1 MDILSILLATTL
13 QFSSP
18 VNDNITLAGNFGEPR
33 PHHFHGGIDVRTGM
47 AVGKPIFAI
56 ADGYVSRVTVGLF
69 GYGNALYITHPDGH
83 SSVYCHLN
91 GFAPAIRT
99 KLSYY
104 RKKHGQPDEL
114 AEWRKSPQVPAD
126 VYFKPYEIPVSGG
139 QLVAISGNTGSSV
152 APHLH
157 LEVHDTKGWAM
168 RDPLTFVGKYLADT
182 TPPQAHSFM
191 AYPQPGEGVFNGASH
206 QQYFGFVS
214 HDLERDFYAW
224 GKVGFGI
231 WANDYMEGTFHH
243 YGIYHTE
250 LTIDG
255 NTIFE
260 STVDSIP
267 ASMNRQVNS
276 WGDYLHWRHQNVWYM
291 KSFVEPGCQL
301 PLFKV
306 GADRGIFDFNEE
318 KLYAVEYKL
327 TDAFGNQ
334 SVYTFHVEGRR
345 QPIPSAAETNT
356 KWKLKWDR
364 VNSIQ
369 LPGIQI
375 TLGKNLLG
383 SDVVLQ
389 PRVVRQPDALS
400 DAYCFATESMPIFDW
415 AEIRIRL
422 NRQITVTNRIC
433 VLGGIHEYP
442 ATIKDGWAIAKIR
455 DLGETYMVGYPAE

>member
-1 MDILSILLATTL
+1 MDILSILLATAL
-13 QFSSP
+13 HFSSP

-47 AVGKPIFAI
+47 SVGKPIFAI

-91 GFAPAIRT
+91 GFAPAIRA
-99 KLSYY
+99 KLSNY
-104 RKKHGQPDEL
+104 RKRHGQPDEL

-168 RDPLTFVGKYLADT
+168 RDPLTYLGKYLTDT

-191 AYPQPGEGVFNGASH
+191 AYPQPGEGVFNGVSH

-243 YGIYHTE
+243 YGIHRTE

-255 NTIFE
+255 NTIFDCI
-260 STVDSIP
+260 VDSIP

-301 PLFKV
+301 PLFNV

-318 KLYAVEYKL
+318 RKYSVEYKL
-327 TDAFGNQ
+327 TDIFGNQ
-334 SVYTFHVEGRR
+334 SVYTFRVEGRR
-345 QPIPSAAETNT
+345 QPIPSAFAVNPRWT
-356 KWKLKWDR
+356 LKWDR
-364 VNSIQ
+364 VNNIQ

-389 PRVVRQPDALS
+389 PKVIRQPDGFS
-400 DAYCFATESMPIFDW
+400 DAYCFASESLPIFDW

-422 NRQITVTNRIC
+422 NRQPSDTSRIC
-433 VLGGIHEYP
+433 ILGGIHEYP

>member
-1 MDILSILLATTL
+1 MDILSILIATAL
-13 QFSSP
+13 HFSSP

-47 AVGKPIFAI
+47 SVGKPIFAI

-91 GFAPAIRT
+91 GFAPAIRA
-99 KLSYY
+99 KLSNY
-104 RKKHGQPDEL
+104 RKRHGQPDEL

-126 VYFKPYEIPVSGG
+126 VYFKPYEIPISGG

-168 RDPLTFVGKYLADT
+168 RDPLTYLGKYLTDT

-191 AYPQPGEGVFNGASH
+191 AYPQPGEGVFNGVSH

-243 YGIYHTE
+243 YGIHRTE

-255 NTIFE
+255 NTIFDCI
-260 STVDSIP
+260 VDSIP

-301 PLFKV
+301 PLFSV

-318 KLYAVEYKL
+318 RKYSVEYKL
-327 TDAFGNQ
+327 TDIFGNQ
-334 SVYTFHVEGRR
+334 SVYTFRVEGRR
-345 QPIPSAAETNT
+345 QPIPLASALNPRWT
-356 KWKLKWDR
+356 LKWDR
-364 VNSIQ
+364 VNNIQ

-383 SDVVLQ
+383 NDVVLQ
-389 PRVVRQPDALS
+389 PKVIRQPDGFS
-400 DAYCFATESMPIFDW
+400 DAYCFASESLPIFDW

-422 NRQITVTNRIC
+422 NRQPSDTSRIC
-433 VLGGIHEYP
+433 ILGGIHEYP

>member
-1 MDILSILLATTL
+1 MDILSILLATAL
-13 QFSSP
+13 HFSSP

-47 AVGKPIFAI
+47 SVGKPIFAI

-91 GFAPAIRT
+91 GFAPAIRV
-99 KLSYY
+99 KLSNY

-168 RDPLTFVGKYLADT
+168 RDPLTYLGKYLTDT

-191 AYPQPGEGVFNGASH
+191 AYPQPGEGVFNGVSH

-243 YGIYHTE
+243 YGIQRTE

-260 STVDSIP
+260 SIVDSIP

-301 PLFKV
+301 PLFSV

-318 KLYAVEYKL
+318 RKYSVEYKL
-327 TDAFGNQ
+327 TDIFGNQ
-334 SVYTFHVEGRR
+334 SVSTFRVEGRR
-345 QPIPSAAETNT
+345 QPIPSASAVNPRWT
-356 KWKLKWDR
+356 LKWDR
-364 VNSIQ
+364 VNNIQ

-383 SDVVLQ
+383 NDVVLQ
-389 PRVVRQPDALS
+389 PKVIRQPDGFS
-400 DAYCFATESMPIFDW
+400 DAYCFASESLPIFDW

-422 NRQITVTNRIC
+422 NRQPSDTSRIC
-433 VLGGIHEYP
+433 VIGGIHEYP
-442 ATIKDGWAIAKIR
+442 ATIKEGWAIAKIR